1 VSWPSLA
8 LKQERKYIS
17 LKATACYFH
26 LEGMLTFC
34 GNMPSMHFLKKNM
47 MAKDE
52 FQSFC
57 GEKHLMS
64 KKNPIVHPC
73 SLTTHVVMVTQCMF
87 KIGMIVV
94 IEIETGVDM
103 KIIEESEA
111 EVEIETLI
119 KETEINQKQKLSV
132 VKKTHVL
139 KKIILF
145 ANTVANAEIDLK
157 VNANGNIRSKP
168 LKQR

>member
-1 VSWPSLA
+1 
-8 LKQERKYIS
+8 
-17 LKATACYFH
+17 
-26 LEGMLTFC
+26 
-34 GNMPSMHFLKKNM
+34 
-47 MAKDE
+47 
-52 FQSFC
+52 
-57 GEKHLMS
+57 
-64 KKNPIVHPC
+64 
-73 SLTTHVVMVTQCMF
+73 MF
-87 KIGMIVV
+87 KIAIIVV

-132 VKKTHVL
+132 VVMTHVL

-145 ANTVANAEIDLK
+145 ANTVANAEIELK
-157 VNANGNIRSKP
+157 VNANGNMRSKP